1 MLVPQEKKH
10 DLVGNMN
17 LIHCNIVN
25 LNSQIF
31 LMFQEAAEGAK
42 KFSEGC
48 GRHGKN
54 TGLFVIENNL
64 EINEQAT

>member
-1 MLVPQEKKH
+1 MY
-10 DLVGNMN
+10 
-17 LIHCNIVN
+17 LIHCNIVK